1 MTVAIKK
8 TFKTVEDGIANM
20 IAACNHD
27 YKKTFHADTDDSVES
42 TMIKEFV
49 DGWVVKKG
57 SKYTKISTRNGG
69 CAWGFVVN
77 TDTDKKFKKGDLLKC
92 AGYSAPARNA
102 ARGNVLEGGFAINW
116 TGPLYLVGP
125 RGYSIKETKG
135 GVFG

>member
-1 MTVAIKK
+1 MTTLVKK
-8 TFKTVEDGIANM
+8 TFETVEDGIANL
-20 IAACNHD
+20 IAASTHD
-27 YKKTFHADTDDSVES
+27 YCDGSLGNNEKMK
-42 TMIKEFV
+42 KEFI

-69 CAWGFVVN
+69 NAWGFVVN

>member
-1 MTVAIKK
+1 MTTLVKK
-8 TFKTVEDGIANM
+8 TFETVEDGIANL
-20 IAACNHD
+20 IAAATHD
-27 YKKTFHADTDDSVES
+27 YCDGSLGNNE
-42 TMIKEFV
+42 TMKKEFI

>member
-1 MTVAIKK
+1 MTTLVKK
-8 TFKTVEDGIANM
+8 TFETVEDGIANM
-20 IAACNHD
+20 IAAATYD
-27 YKKTFHADTDDSVES
+27 YGKGIFPEK
-42 TMIKEFV
+42 MKEEFT
-49 DGWVVKKG
+49 DGWVIKKG

-69 CAWGFVVN
+69 NAWGFVVN

>member
-1 MTVAIKK
+1 MTTLVKK
-8 TFKTVEDGIANM
+8 TFETVEDGIANM
-20 IAACNHD
+20 IAAATYD
-27 YKKTFHADTDDSVES
+27 YCDTILGNNE
-42 TMIKEFV
+42 TMKKEFT

-69 CAWGFVVN
+69 NAWGFVVN